1 MSLHSSLPELR
12 SQLARML
19 TREPIRAWMSSP
31 LSKRRKVLKLI
42 SIIQLRSR
50 KKDSMMSNEDC
61 EIENL
66 RLENHKLGKRVEF
79 LKEMVNAASLKLKE
93 EKERRQFAEQEVTNI
108 KKKMRGSMDKIRES
122 GL

>member
-19 TREPIRAWMSSP
+19 TREPIRAWTSSP
-31 LSKRRKVLKLI
+31 LSKRRKILKLI
-42 SIIQLRSR
+42 SIIQLRS
-50 KKDSMMSNEDC
+50 KEKDSMMSNEDC

-66 RLENHKLGKRVEF
+66 KLENHKLGKRVEF
-79 LKEMVNAASLKLKE
+79 LKEMVNAASLKLTE

-108 KKKMRGSMDKIRES
+108 KKEMRGSMDKIRES

>member
-19 TREPIRAWMSSP
+19 TREPIRAWTSSP
-31 LSKRRKVLKLI
+31 LSKRRKILKLI
-42 SIIQLRSR
+42 SIIQLRS
-50 KKDSMMSNEDC
+50 KEKDSMMSDEDC
-61 EIENL
+61 ELENL
-66 RLENHKLGKRVEF
+66 KLENHKLGKRVEF
-79 LKEMVNAASLKLKE
+79 LKEMVNAASLKLTE

-108 KKKMRGSMDKIRES
+108 KKEMRGSMDRMRRN

>member
-19 TREPIRAWMSSP
+19 TREPIRAWTSSP
-31 LSKRRKVLKLI
+31 LSKRRKILKLI

-50 KKDSMMSNEDC
+50 RKDSMMSDEDC
-61 EIENL
+61 ELENL
-66 RLENHKLGKRVEF
+66 KLENHKLGKRVEF
-79 LKEMVNAASLKLKE
+79 LKEMVNAASLKLTE

-108 KKKMRGSMDKIRES
+108 KKEMRGSMDKIRES

>member
-19 TREPIRAWMSSP
+19 TREPIRAWTSSP
-31 LSKRRKVLKLI
+31 LSKRRKILKLI
-42 SIIQLRSR
+42 SIIQLRS
-50 KKDSMMSNEDC
+50 KEKDSMMSNEDC
-61 EIENL
+61 ELENL
-66 RLENHKLGKRVEF
+66 KLENHKLGKRVEF

-108 KKKMRGSMDKIRES
+108 KKEMRGSMDRMRRN

>member
-19 TREPIRAWMSSP
+19 TREPIRAWTSSP
-31 LSKRRKVLKLI
+31 LSKRRKILRLI
-42 SIIQLRSR
+42 SIIQLRS
-50 KKDSMMSNEDC
+50 KEKDSMMSNEDC
-61 EIENL
+61 ELENL
-66 RLENHKLGKRVEF
+66 KLENHKLGKRVEF
-79 LKEMVNAASLKLKE
+79 LKEMVNAASLKLTE

-108 KKKMRGSMDKIRES
+108 KKEMRGSMDKIRES

>member
-19 TREPIRAWMSSP
+19 TREPIRAWTSSP
-31 LSKRRKVLKLI
+31 LSKRRKILKLI
-42 SIIQLRSR
+42 SIIQLRS
-50 KKDSMMSNEDC
+50 KEKDSMMSNKDC
-61 EIENL
+61 ELENL
-66 RLENHKLGKRVEF
+66 KLENQKLGKRVEF

-108 KKKMRGSMDKIRES
+108 KKEMRGSMDRMRRN

>member
-19 TREPIRAWMSSP
+19 TREPIRAWTSSP
-31 LSKRRKVLKLI
+31 LSKRRKILKLI
-42 SIIQLRSR
+42 SIIQLRS
-50 KKDSMMSNEDC
+50 KEKDSMMSNEDC
-61 EIENL
+61 ELENL
-66 RLENHKLGKRVEF
+66 KLENHKLGKRVEF
-79 LKEMVNAASLKLKE
+79 LKEMVNAASLKLTE

-108 KKKMRGSMDKIRES
+108 KKEMRGSMDKIRES